1 MEQADLNEFERRTAD
16 FIASRHLLRSDA
28 PVIVALSGGA
38 DSVAL
43 IAVLLRP
50 GYDCRAAHCNFHLR
64 GDESMRDMNHC
75 RAVAEALDVDLYV
88 RDFDVAAR
96 RSAFPG
102 ESVEMACRELRYCWF
117 ADLLDRECAQAVA
130 VGHHREDRAET
141 FMLNLMRGAGI
152 AGLTS
157 MRPRSGNVVRPL
169 LPFSRLEIER
179 YLEQRNLGFIN
190 DSSNASDV
198 HRRNRLRN
206 NIFPALEAA
215 FPGALD
221 AVLRTVAN
229 LESANSI
236 YMEAV
241 EQKRNRYFS
250 GTAVRLAALVAAEPE
265 AATLLLEF
273 LRPLGFTYSQI
284 CDMISVSGASGAHFR
299 STDGTV
305 VAEISH
311 GKLSL
316 FDASRLN
323 LAAGEVYSVN
333 PLHDIMSP
341 VRITVS
347 RMPVSNF
354 FAEGLGPSVAYFD
367 AAVLDG
373 EHRWELRHYRRGDR
387 MVPFGAKKSKLLSD
401 IFAGAH
407 YSAEQK
413 RRAWLLTRDDEIVW
427 LPGLRNSA
435 LFAVGPGTKEYI
447 RMQYFEEIRVNQ
459 S

>member
-1 MEQADLNEFERRTAD
+1 MVRRADLNDFERRSAD
-16 FIASRHLLRSDA
+16 FIASRQLLRAGA

-43 IAVLLRP
+43 LAVLMRL

-64 GDESMRDMNHC
+64 GEESMRDMNHC
-75 RAVAEALDVDLYV
+75 RAIAEALDVDLYV

-96 RSAFPG
+96 RNAFPG
-102 ESVEMACRELRYCWF
+102 ESVEMACRELRYRWF

-152 AGLTS
+152 SGLTS

-169 LPFSRLEIER
+169 LPFTRQEIEQ
-179 YLEQRNLGFIN
+179 YLSARGLAFIT
-190 DSSNASDV
+190 DSSNASDA

-221 AVLRTVAN
+221 SVLRTVAN
-229 LESANSI
+229 LESANAI
-236 YMEAV
+236 YLEAV
-241 EQKRNRYFS
+241 EQKRRLYFE
-250 GTAVRLAALVAAEPE
+250 GAVIRLAELVGAEAE
-265 AATLLLEF
+265 APTLLFEF
-273 LRPLGFTYSQI
+273 LRPLGFTFTQI
-284 CDMISVSGASGAHFR
+284 GDMISASAASGAHFR
-299 STDGTV
+299 STDGCV

-311 GKLSL
+311 GILAL

-333 PLHDIMSP
+333 PLHDIASP
-341 VRITVS
+341 VRIGIS

-354 FAEGLGPSVAYFD
+354 IAEGLGPAVAYFD
-367 AAVLDG
+367 AVAFEG

-401 IFAGAH
+401 IFTSAH
-407 YSAEQK
+407 FSAEQK
-413 RRAWLLTRDDEIVW
+413 RRAWVLTRDDEIVW

-435 LFAVGPGTKEYI
+435 LFALGPGSKEYI
-447 RMQYFEEIRVNQ
+447 RMQYFEK
-459 S
+459 